1 MKLANLTAVD
11 KKLHMIFGL
20 TFQNLH
26 AFIYRAPPLFSTPRP
41 QKDTKKC
48 GFAISSCQKIVYLQ
62 KNNEKE
68 QMETIIT
75 WAKENYQ
82 LIVLAVSVAGV
93 LLAIISLI
101 LEVRKRKEKK
111 SRTSNKPFEE

>member
-41 QKDTKKC
+41 KKDTKKC

-62 KNNEKE
+62 KKEEKKH
-68 QMETIIT
+68 METIIT

-93 LLAIISLI
+93 LLAILSLI
-101 LEVRKRKEKK
+101 LETRKKKEKE
-111 SRTSNKPFEE
+111 NQ